1 MRLRRLVLFGFK
13 TFASRSEVAFDRGIT
28 AIVGPNGSGKSNL
41 VDAVRWALG
50 ETNARE
56 LRGQRMDEVV
66 YAGGGRRSR
75 VNLAEVEL
83 LIDNE
88 EGKLALEAPEVSVS
102 RRVVRGTHDT
112 EFRIN
117 GDRVR
122 LRDVERLLGSTGL
135 TQNGYAVVAQ
145 NDIDSI
151 IEATPAQR
159 RVLVEQ
165 AAGVRS
171 LRAACEVVLSRVS
184 RAEGVVRRLDD
195 LLEEAEPRLA
205 ELDEQRTAAIEQRQ
219 LTGRLTELRGSLA
232 REEWRAAR
240 GRLRQARKRLEHAT
254 DRRDAAAEADA
265 AFAERATYERGRLQ
279 RARTLRDEAA
289 ARLEAARVAVERA
302 DGETRRLR
310 DRVQRAVLQ
319 RTTHAQELELA
330 RADVGALEAS
340 IAGEAAPR
348 AAIEAAEARVGARE
362 QAAAQHAEAAADA
375 RHAFEEAERREAAAQ
390 ANAGEL
396 SGRARRLQLQREL
409 LAEELGQ
416 RQAAATAVDAEVQR
430 LHPGVEESS
439 EQAVAAA
446 RLAEM
451 AEQRRDTCQS
461 AVEDAWSQVN
471 DADAAVADAA
481 AAARSALAEAARLRG
496 AIAGAFGDGGV
507 GRAVAEGRLVARR
520 LSESFTVARPEDEPG
535 IAAAL
540 EHHLGA
546 WIVSDVAVAAAH
558 LDPDGAREEVLDAG
572 SKAGAHLAAAAS
584 APAVVASASAAAGSL
599 PGRSVIG
606 AIDAAPADLRVLD
619 ALLGT
624 TRLVAD
630 EAEAS
635 AALAAGADAAV
646 LPDGRVMGPAGLRG
660 GGRPDRVLQLA
671 AEGRE
676 AGVAADRA
684 TEHEARAIAAAVA
697 ARELLA
703 SAETTAAEAARAAAD
718 AHAAAA
724 GAASVQREREAAV
737 AAAVDQHRLALEAVA
752 QIESRLATGGAEE
765 ERQLV
770 AVERAEAGV
779 AEAAARRQ
787 TAEAALAAVREE
799 LAAARRDVRDAE
811 DDLAR
816 LKDTAPARTR
826 DEISRLLGGARQR
839 IATLELRLHAAES
852 EALAA
857 VMVERPLRRRR
868 HDLEAAV
875 VKARNELDTG
885 GVPIADLERIVL
897 GLEAEHA
904 DVAVALARA
913 QDEHTAAAAEV
924 EGAEG
929 EVDRLVDEARDDDD
943 SSEWD
948 PAAAER
954 AEREI
959 VRLERRVSGLGAV
972 NALAPEQFESLEQR
986 VLVLRASRADI
997 GDACAD
1003 LRRMARHLAADLE
1016 RRFDAVFGAVSV
1028 HFQEV
1033 FAELFPG
1040 GRATLRLEEQVLDDD
1055 AEDQAEAVAERRPGV
1070 EILAQLPGKRLC
1082 PLRLL
1087 SGGERALTALATVLA
1102 LQAVNPSPFYIFDEV
1117 DAALDDSNVLRFTRL
1132 LRRLSQDQQFLVVT
1146 HNHIT
1151 MAAADVL
1158 WGVTIDG
1165 DGVSSV
1171 LGVRFD
1177 SSAPAE
1183 LALASA
1189 LRPDERRAAG

>member
-1 MRLRRLVLFGFK
+1 MRLRRLVLYGFK

-66 YAGGGRRSR
+66 YNGGGRRSR

-88 EGKLALEAPEVSVS
+88 EGRLALDAPEVSVS
-102 RRVVRGTHDT
+102 RRVVRGAHDT

-117 GDRVR
+117 GDRAR
-122 LRDVERLLGSTGL
+122 LRDLERLLGGTGL

-165 AAGVRS
+165 AAGVRA
-171 LRAACEVVLSRVS
+171 LRAACEDVLSRVS
-184 RAEGVVRRLDD
+184 RAEAVVRRLDD

-205 ELDEQRTAAIEQRQ
+205 ELDEQRVAAIEQRQ
-219 LTGRLTELRGSLA
+219 LTVRLTELRGSLA

-240 GRLRQARKRLEHAT
+240 GRLRQARRRLEHAG
-254 DRRDAAAEADA
+254 DRRDAAAEADS
-265 AFAERATYERGRLQ
+265 AFAERAAHERGRLQ
-279 RARTLRDEAA
+279 RARSLRDQAA
-289 ARLEAARVAVERA
+289 SRLEAARVAVERA

-319 RTTHAQELELA
+319 HTLHLQELDAA
-330 RADVGALEAS
+330 RADVLALEAS
-340 IAGEAAPR
+340 VTSEVAPR
-348 AAIEAAEARVGARE
+348 AAIEAAEARLAARSR
-362 QAAAQHAEAAADA
+362 AAAQQAEALDDA

-390 ANAGEL
+390 AHAGEL
-396 SGRARRLQLQREL
+396 SARARRLQMQREL
-409 LAEELGQ
+409 LNEELGR
-416 RQAAATAVDAEVQR
+416 RQDAAAAAGVAVERLRPGVDEAAEEAAAAAALAATAEARRVAHLAAVDA
-430 LHPGVEESS
+430 
-439 EQAVAAA
+439 
-446 RLAEM
+446 
-451 AEQRRDTCQS
+451 
-461 AVEDAWSQVN
+461 AWTAVN
-471 DADAAVADAA
+471 DADGAVADAA
-481 AAARSALAEAARLRG
+481 AVARSALAESARLRG
-496 AIAGAFGDGGV
+496 AIAGAFGDGGI
-507 GRAVAEGRLVARR
+507 GRAVAEGRLQARR
-520 LSESFTVARPEDEPG
+520 LSETFTVARADDETAV
-535 IAAAL
+535 AAAL

-546 WIVSDVAVAAAH
+546 WIVSDVARAAAH
-558 LDPDGAREEVLDAG
+558 LDPEGAREEVLDAA
-572 SKAGAHLAAAAS
+572 SQAGAS
-584 APAVVASASAAAGSL
+584 AGSGL
-599 PGRSVIG
+599 PGRSVVD
-606 AIDAAPADLRVLD
+606 AIDAAPDDLRLLGL
-619 ALLGT
+619 LLGT
-624 TRLVAD
+624 TRLVSD
-630 EAEAS
+630 EAEA
-635 AALAAGADAAV
+635 ALALAEGADAAV

-660 GGRPDRVLQLA
+660 GGRPGRVLQLA

-676 AGVAADRA
+676 ASATADRA
-684 TEHEARAIAAAVA
+684 AEREARAIAAAA
-697 ARELLA
+697 EAREQLA
-703 SAETTAAEAARAAAD
+703 SAEAAAAD
-718 AHAAAA
+718 AARDAADAQAAKAAAA
-724 GAASVQREREAAV
+724 SARREREAAL
-737 AAAVDQHRLALEAVA
+737 AAAITQHRTVLEAAA
-752 QIESRLATGGAEE
+752 QIEARLMAGGAEE
-765 ERQLV
+765 ERQQAAV
-770 AVERAEAGV
+770 ARAEAEVG
-779 AEAAARRQ
+779 EATARRGA
-787 TAEAALAAVREE
+787 AEAALTAVRDD
-799 LAAARRDVRDAE
+799 LASARRDVRDAE
-811 DDLAR
+811 DDLER

-826 DEISRLLGGARQR
+826 EEITRLLGGARRR
-839 IATLELRLHAAES
+839 IATLELRLHDAES

-857 VMVERPLRRRR
+857 VIAERPLRRRR

-875 VKARNELDTG
+875 AEARDQLDTG
-885 GVPIADLERIVL
+885 GVPIAELERIVL

-904 DVAVALARA
+904 EVAVALARA
-913 QDEHTAAAAEV
+913 QDEHAAAAAEV

-943 SSEWD
+943 GSEWD

-972 NALAPEQFESLEQR
+972 NALAPEQFELLQRR
-986 VLVLRASRADI
+986 VLSLREQRADI

-1028 HFQEV
+1028 HFQEL
-1033 FAELFPG
+1033 FGELFPG
-1040 GRATLRLEEQVLDDD
+1040 GRATLRLEEQVLD
-1055 AEDQAEAVAERRPGV
+1055 EDTEDEAEAVAERRPGV

-1165 DGVSSV
+1165 DGTSSV

-1183 LALASA
+1183 LAFASA